1 MKVEELRPLIK
12 SYKDFPS
19 KGIVFLDALGI
30 LQENKIFEELIVNM
44 SSSRIISE
52 AQAIVS
58 IDARGFIFGSAIS
71 LRTSKPMIV
80 ARKKGKLPG
89 ELISKNYQ
97 LEYGIDSLY
106 IQKECLKKFNS
117 FAIVDDL
124 LATGG
129 TANCVKEILMES
141 SKRVTGLVVVI
152 EIESLKAKSSLNFP
166 VESQIKY

>member
-1 MKVEELRPLIK
+1 MEELRPLIK
-12 SYKDFPS
+12 SYKDFPT

-44 SSSRIISE
+44 SSSKIISE

-71 LRTSKPMIV
+71 LKTSKPMIV

-97 LEYGIDSLY
+97 LEYSRGSWN
-106 IQKECLKKFNS
+106 Q
-117 FAIVDDL
+117 A
-124 LATGG
+124 
-129 TANCVKEILMES
+129 
-141 SKRVTGLVVVI
+141 
-152 EIESLKAKSSLNFP
+152 
-166 VESQIKY
+166 